1 MNKLWQT
8 IESRERVRESI
19 SKHAQALPIG
29 IRHSQQGK
37 FRYEHGSPHSWE
49 WLASIVCVA
58 IPYHTQLNNLVKH

>member
-37 FRYEHGSPHSWE
+37 FRYEHGSPHSWGMVGKHC
-49 WLASIVCVA
+49 LRGDT
-58 IPYHTQLNNLVKH
+58 IPHAA